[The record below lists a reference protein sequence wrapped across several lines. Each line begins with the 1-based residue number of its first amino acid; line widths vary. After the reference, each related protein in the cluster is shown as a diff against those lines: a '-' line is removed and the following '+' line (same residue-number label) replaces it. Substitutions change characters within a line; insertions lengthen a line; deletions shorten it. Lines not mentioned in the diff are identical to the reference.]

1 MVTNNIKQ
9 IQYNV
14 GRLNKLVAVLG
25 SEKDTDEHRTKLRQL
40 VDTTR
45 DLAKDTADAFKK
57 FATAAGSQDAR
68 SRIVQ
73 DKLRTDFEL
82 WLKEFREASR
92 LSAIKERES
101 APRPAAA
108 DDATLFKGIG
118 SGAGAGLAAGS
129 GTGYDDDDGAT
140 ERARLAE
147 ARRMEFE
154 QLEQRRE
161 MERALI
167 AERDQ
172 GIRKIES
179 TVLTVNEIF
188 TDLAQLVEEQ
198 GHMVDNIEANIV
210 STESNVKAGTQEL
223 RKASD
228 YQKKSRTKLCWL
240 LLCVVVLAAGIGVA
254 IWWFTGKH

>member
-1 MVTNNIKQ
+1 
-9 IQYNV
+9 
-14 GRLNKLVAVLG
+14 LNKLVAILG
-25 SEKDTDEHRTKLRQL
+25 TEKDTDEHRSKLRQL

-57 FATAAGSQDAR
+57 FATAPGSQDAR

-101 APRPAAA
+101 APRAAA
-108 DDATLFKGIG
+108 SDDATVFKGIG
-118 SGAGAGLAAGS
+118 SAAGAGLAAGVP
-129 GTGYDDDDGAT
+129 GAYNSEEDEAAM

-147 ARRMEFE
+147 ARRQEFE

-210 STESNVKAGTQEL
+210 STESNVKQGTQEL

-240 LLCVVVLAAGIGVA
+240 LLCVVVLATGLGVA

>member
-1 MVTNNIKQ
+1 M
-9 IQYNV
+9 
-14 GRLNKLVAVLG
+14 
-25 SEKDTDEHRTKLRQL
+25 
-40 VDTTR
+40 
-45 DLAKDTADAFKK
+45 
-57 FATAAGSQDAR
+57 
-68 SRIVQ
+68 Q

-101 APRPAAA
+101 APRAAAA

-118 SGAGAGLAAGS
+118 SAAGAGLGSAYAAP
-129 GTGYDDDDGAT
+129 TADDDDGAL

-147 ARRMEFE
+147 ARRQEFE
-154 QLEQRRE
+154 QIEQRRE

-167 AERDQ
+167 EERDQ

-198 GHMVDNIEANIV
+198 GHMIDNIEANIV
-210 STESNVKAGTQEL
+210 STESNVKQGTQEL

-240 LLCVVVLAAGIGVA
+240 LLCVIVLAAGIGVT
-254 IWWFTGKH
+254 IWWFTRPK